1 MKLTN
6 VFRGALVAVIAVL
19 AAFTSQPDQALAVGY
34 PAFNIDSWSTNPVNL
49 ERGGTF
55 VLTMTFSNVGTY
67 GADEVQVEV
76 ADDANFVGLGTSPRY
91 QHMGIGAQVTTTLQ
105 VGISETIETGYY
117 GIPIQFSYHH
127 SALGGQTQTATRTIG
142 VNVTGLSPFWDQ
154 QDTGA
159 PQLVIE
165 GSQVGLSSAGDGVL
179 LVTLDLRNI
188 GNRTA
193 TNVVV
198 NLDSS
203 DVFSPAEGVSS
214 AFGLDKDIDVD
225 QHAEITVP
233 LILIASPEGNISQ
246 SFTLEY
252 ASYSGGSYS
261 DTQSV
266 PILLGHLTAQ
276 TPHLLIEDYTVDPQP
291 ITPGA
296 QVRLTLSLANLG
308 AGAAQQVFVRFGD
321 TADSLA
327 PFAPVGS
334 SNVLFLEELP
344 AESRVEMGLDLLVD
358 GSAESGLVP
367 IDVSLT
373 YDSVYGIEET
383 ETFTIS
389 LRVISSPHLNI
400 DFYEDIPQPVTVGST
415 FDLPIEVINIG
426 ENSVNV
432 STIEAESD
440 LLQITGGSLYLG
452 QLDGG
457 TSGTFSPSAEAMQ
470 AGTATVVVTVNY
482 LDDFQQPQAITQR
495 LSVEVEASP
504 STQGETGTGEG
515 NGTEFTPPS
524 GGQNGVTGR
533 GQGRGQAMTV
543 GQRAMNGVLG
553 FFGLATRSISAA
565 DLGNFQQSAP
575 QQ

>member
-6 VFRGALVAVIAVL
+6 LFKGALVALIAVL
-19 AAFTSQPDQALAVGY
+19 TTFTSQPGQALAVGY
-34 PAFNIDSWSTNPVNL
+34 PAFNIDSWTTNPVSL

-55 VLTMTFSNVGTY
+55 TLTMTFSNVGTY
-67 GADEVQVEV
+67 GADEVLVEV
-76 ADDANFVGLGTSPRY
+76 ADDTNFTGLGTSPRF

-117 GIPIQFSYHH
+117 SLPILFSYHH
-127 SALGGQTQTATRTIG
+127 SALGGQIQTDTRTIG

-165 GSQVGLSSAGDGVL
+165 GSQVGLSGTGDGVL
-179 LVTLDLRNI
+179 LVTLDLRNV

-233 LILIASPEGNISQ
+233 LVLITSPEGNISQ

-276 TPHLLIEDYTVDPQP
+276 TPHLLIEGYTVEPQP
-291 ITPGA
+291 ITPGE
-296 QVRLTLSLANLG
+296 QVRLTLNLANLG
-308 AGAAQQVFVRFGD
+308 AGAAQQVFVRFGES
-321 TADSLA
+321 ADSLD

-344 AESRVEMGLDLLVD
+344 AQSRVEMGLDLLVD

-373 YDSVYGIEET
+373 YDSVYGIEES

-389 LRVISSPHLNI
+389 LRVESTPHLEI
-400 DFYEDIPQPVTVGST
+400 DFYEDIPQPVTVGTT

-432 STIEAESD
+432 STIVAESD

-470 AGTATVVVTVNY
+470 AGTATVVVSVNY
-482 LDDFQQPQAITQR
+482 LDDFQQAQTITQR
-495 LSVEVEASP
+495 LSVEIEESP
-504 STQGETGTGEG
+504 SPLQGENG
-515 NGTEFTPPS
+515 NGESSGTESTPPGGAQS
-524 GGQNGVTGR
+524 GFPTGNR
-533 GQGRGQAMTV
+533 AGGGTMTS

-553 FFGLATRSISAA
+553 FFGLATRSVNIA
-565 DLGNFQQSAP
+565 DFGNFQNAP

>member
-6 VFRGALVAVIAVL
+6 ILKGTLVALIAVL
-19 AAFTSQPDQALAVGY
+19 ATFTSQPDQALAVGY
-34 PAFNIDSWSTNPVNL
+34 PAFNIDSWTTNPVNL

-76 ADDANFVGLGTSPRY
+76 ADDANFVGLGTSPRF

-165 GSQVGLSSAGDGVL
+165 GSQVGLSDTGDGVL

-233 LILIASPEGNISQ
+233 LVLITSPEGNISQ

-276 TPHLLIEDYTVDPQP
+276 TPHLLIEGYTVEPQP

-296 QVRLTLSLANLG
+296 QVRLTINMANLG

-321 TADSLA
+321 SADSLD

-334 SNVLFLEELP
+334 SNVLFLEQLP
-344 AESRVEMGLDLLVD
+344 AESRVELGLDLLVD

-389 LRVISSPHLNI
+389 LQVEATPHLEI
-400 DFYEDIPQPVTVGST
+400 DFYQDIAQPVTVGDT

-440 LLQITGGSLYLG
+440 LLQITDGSLYLG

-482 LDDFQQPQAITQR
+482 LDDFQQPQSIIQR
-495 LSVEVEASP
+495 LSVEVQEGASL
-504 STQGETGTGEG
+504 QGETGTGE
-515 NGTEFTPPS
+515 NSGTGTAPS
-524 GGQNGVTGR
+524 GGAQSGFSGGAGTG
-533 GQGRGQAMTV
+533 GRTMTV

-553 FFGLATRSISAA
+553 FFGLATRSVSAA
-565 DLGNFQQSAP
+565 DFGNVQTAP